1 MDDMYKH
8 DSLTGLFNRVG
19 FQNAYDTMKELPEN
33 QGKPVTVIMSDLDG
47 LKLINDSFGHAFGDK
62 SIVAV
67 ADALKRACPPEA
79 LCARYGGD
87 ELFAVVFGKCNPDE
101 IIRKIEAYLNLYN
114 QGTTLPYATTSSSGA
129 FTGILSPDFEFKKA
143 LKLADDNMYIAKN
156 RKRAGIIS

>member
-1 MDDMYKH
+1 MRA
-8 DSLTGLFNRVG
+8 RVRVTTSVMESVTTLLEEEEE
-19 FQNAYDTMKELPEN
+19 AKELE
-33 QGKPVTVIMSDLDG
+33 LR
-47 LKLINDSFGHAFGDK
+47 LIEE
-62 SIVAV
+62 
-67 ADALKRACPPEA
+67 REPPNHTPS
-79 LCARYGGD
+79 D

-129 FTGILSPDFEFKKA
+129 FTGILGPDFEFKKA